1 MDGRPARGIGGSGP
15 DDIERQSLLTGGQ
28 PPSWSVTDSRLDGGG
43 GSPFGADERHVVHS
57 NHTITTK
64 STSDTP
70 ITPKRA
76 GSVGRPRLRTLVGGV
91 VAVGG
96 LTFGIGA
103 ALAQESTVQVNP
115 AVVDHAEIAEM
126 ARANG
131 LTGLSPASL
140 VSSSPARSDAALAE
154 WARANGMTGLSPA
167 SLASTAAAWYGDDA
181 AIADW
186 ARSNGLTGLSPA
198 SLAPVAD

>member
-1 MDGRPARGIGGSGP
+1 M
-15 DDIERQSLLTGGQ
+15 
-28 PPSWSVTDSRLDGGG
+28 
-43 GSPFGADERHVVHS
+43 HS
-57 NHTITTK
+57 NHPITTT

-70 ITPKRA
+70 IAPKRA

-103 ALAQESTVQVNP
+103 ALAQESSVQVDP
-115 AVVDHAEIAEM
+115 AVIDHAEIAEM

-140 VSSSPARSDAALAE
+140 ATSSPARSDAALAE
-154 WARANGMTGLSPA
+154 WARANRMTGLSPA
-167 SLASTAAAWYGDDA
+167 SLASTAAAWYGDHA